1 MSDYDQAR
9 DQARASDREMNAART
24 FDEMRDAVHRRRLI
38 RAAMEFQHTM
48 RQFEERSPVGPI
60 HNSFPFRRG

>member
-1 MSDYDQAR
+1 MSDY

-38 RAAMEFQHTM
+38 RAGLEFEAAL
-48 RQFEERSPVGPI
+48 RRYEERNPVGPI
-60 HNSFPFRRG
+60 RDSFPSRPG